1 MQDREKEKEKTLKYH
16 KVSGQIFLNI
26 MNTKFLPFCC
36 CQRMKLMPEVARHQ
50 LHHTI
55 STRDLESKIQFLQN
69 IVNTKIGE
77 QEIMSC
83 R

>member
-36 CQRMKLMPEVARHQ
+36 CQRMKLMPGINYIILSAH
-50 LHHTI
+50 
-55 STRDLESKIQFLQN
+55 
-69 IVNTKIGE
+69 
-77 QEIMSC
+77 EI
-83 R
+83 